1 MPVAELTRD
10 ELVAWGRA
18 LGGRATRGAPIT
30 LAGEVG
36 AGKTTLVQAI
46 AEGLG
51 VRDDVTSP
59 TYGIAHRYESPRG
72 PVWHFDLYRLRSA
85 VELPQVGLDDAL
97 RSGGVVLIE
106 WPEVAEAMLPERRV
120 ALRLEHMP
128 GDAAK
133 RRLHWSG
140 AEA

>member
-1 MPVAELTRD
+1 VPVAELTRD

-18 LGGRATRGAPIT
+18 FGGRTAPGSVVT
-30 LAGEVG
+30 LAGELG

-46 AEGLG
+46 AEGFG
-51 VRDDVTSP
+51 VRDEVTSP
-59 TYGIAHRYESPRG
+59 TYGIAHRYESSRG

-85 VELPQVGLDDAL
+85 AELPQVGLDDAL

-106 WPEVAEAMLPERRV
+106 WPEVAESLLPPSRV
-120 ALRLEHMP
+120 ALQIEHLP

-133 RRLHWSG
+133 RRLRWTG
-140 AEA
+140 AEP

>member
-1 MPVAELTRD
+1 MPDAEFTRD

-18 LGGRATRGAPIT
+18 FGGRTAPGSVFT
-30 LAGEVG
+30 LAGELG

-51 VRDDVTSP
+51 VRDEVTSP

-85 VELPQVGLDDAL
+85 AELPQVGLDDAL

-106 WPEVAEAMLPERRV
+106 WPEVAESMLPHSLF
-120 ALRLEHMP
+120 AIRLEHMP

-133 RRLHWSG
+133 RRVYWTG
-140 AEA
+140 GEA